1 MLRFLATFLSVAL
14 LAGGAL
20 ARGGGAPI
28 IIFIPGGGPLPPEGN
43 TCIPEGVGSGKET
56 ESWNGIR
63 VLARGIHGIDTKRCP
78 DPAFPV
84 LATATGLAT
93 QEVRSAPSSQCVPYG
108 SAAGD
113 EVAIDQYGVAKILSV
128 MSVTSKCQVG
138 AEAMVISLEAH
149 RAATP
154 AASPETASTRGSREP
169 TDAEMQ
175 KEYERLVASAAPVK
189 EYRVR
194 HILVRTK
201 EEAVAAIEE
210 IRGGKDFAEVAA
222 RVSLDPGSRINGGD
236 LGWNTASSFDPDF
249 SKAMVRLDPEGL
261 SQQPTKTP
269 FGWHVI
275 ELLASKIGKDS
286 FPPLASVK
294 QRIAERLKSAQ
305 ASELRVPA
313 KAVCRQM
320 VTPDVSA
327 AASGG
332 IKGTVVAEMRVEN
345 GKVAEVVSLTG
356 PSALH
361 PMVTE
366 ALLKYGCDRLDRP
379 VLATQSF
386 EF

>member
-1 MLRFLATFLSVAL
+1 MLRSLATILSVAL
-14 LAGGAL
+14 LAGGAW
-20 ARGGGAPI
+20 AKGASAPI
-28 IIFIPGGGPLPPEGN
+28 IIFVPGGAVPPAGN
-43 TCIPEGVGSGKET
+43 MCIAEGVTSGQET
-56 ESWNGIR
+56 SASDGTR
-63 VLARGIHGIDTKRCP
+63 VLAKGIHGIDTKRCP
-78 DPAFPV
+78 NPAFPV
-84 LATATGLAT
+84 IATATKLAT

-108 SAAGD
+108 LGVGD
-113 EVAIDQYGVAKILSV
+113 EVPIDNYGVAKILAL
-128 MSVTSKCQVG
+128 TSSTTKCHAG
-138 AEAMVISLEAH
+138 AEATVISAEAH
-149 RAATP
+149 HAASA
-154 AASPETASTRGSREP
+154 AASPETASKSASREP
-169 TDAEMQ
+169 TDAEIQ
-175 KEYERLVASAAPVK
+175 KEYDRLVASAAPVK
-189 EYRVR
+189 EYLVR

-201 EEAVAAIEE
+201 EEATAAIEE

-222 RVSLDPGSRINGGD
+222 RVSLDPGSRINGGN
-236 LGWNTASSFDPDF
+236 LGWSTASFFDPEF

-261 SQQPTKTP
+261 APQPAKTP

-275 ELLASKIGKDS
+275 EVMQSKMGKDS

-294 QRIAERLKSAQ
+294 QRIAARLKSAQ

-320 VTPDVSA
+320 VTPDASA
-327 AASGG
+327 AVSGG

-361 PMVTE
+361 VVVKE